1 MLFQHIIHHPRF
13 FPNIKVISKIQII
26 KMNPS
31 VISTL
36 IPCKS
41 LIISDPWVRSLLS
54 DSRTDWRFINSFSSF
69 NLAVSSRQFLSWRSL
84 LLDSSCW
91 ICFELSA
98 WVFLNRAAVSDSV
111 LSKALV
117 SSSCY
122 SIQNQSNNKHR
133 YM

>member
-1 MLFQHIIHHPRF
+1 M
-13 FPNIKVISKIQII
+13 I
-26 KMNPS
+26 KMNS
-31 VISTL
+31 SAIATL

-54 DSRTDWRFINSFSSF
+54 DSRTDWRLINSFSSF
-69 NLAVSSRQFLSWRSL
+69 NLAVSRRQFLSCRSL

-111 LSKALV
+111 RSKALV

-122 SIQNQSNNKHR
+122 SIQNQTNTQTDRQTNIGVYNENTSIDYPIINI
-133 YM
+133 